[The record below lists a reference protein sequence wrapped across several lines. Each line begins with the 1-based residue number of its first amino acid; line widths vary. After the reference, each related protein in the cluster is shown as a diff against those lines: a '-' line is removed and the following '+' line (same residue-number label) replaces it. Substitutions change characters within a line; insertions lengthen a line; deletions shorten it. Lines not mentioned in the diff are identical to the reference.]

1 MLFQSSIR
9 RELARSFGATL
20 VVLITIVMTIVLIRT
35 LGQASRGY
43 INPQD
48 VLLLMAYSAL
58 GRLPT
63 ILTLSLFIAMVGT
76 LSRMYRDS
84 EMVVWFTSGRS
95 LSAFLKPLFR
105 FAWPVLLII
114 ALLSLFVWPW
124 TNQQTQEMRERYEN
138 RGDLDRIAAGQFQES
153 ANGNRVFFIDREGTQ
168 GQKSSSNVF
177 IASTE
182 NGKNAITT
190 ARSGQLETING
201 SQVLLLRNG
210 QRLENQVGK
219 SAIKIS
225 EFEEYGSN
233 TADATPP
240 TTDTTDTKLQ
250 STRSLIGK
258 PVLRNLGELAWR
270 LGLALAPLNFVLSLT
285 PTVLDDSSEMRRL
298 VEVEAVRKAATRMS
312 ESDIDEFEAMLQA
325 HAAVQNDYVGFLI
338 LDSRFHSR
346 IYQLSSNVVLEQ
358 IATALY
364 NIGLDHRRD
373 LMSQPGEIAKSTLDH
388 HAIVDALRTRDAVAA
403 TKAMETHLNHIA
415 DSSHKVLIR
424 RQAVR
429 PGQRR

>member
-48 VLLLMAYSAL
+48 VMLLMAYSAL

-84 EMVVWFTSGRS
+84 EMVVWFTSGQGLWS
-95 LSAFLKPLFR
+95 FLRPLFR

-114 ALLSLFVWPW
+114 ALLSVFVWPW
-124 TNQQTQEMRERYEN
+124 TNQQTQEMRERYES

-153 ANGNRVFFIDREGTQ
+153 ANGNRVFFIDRDGSK
-168 GQKSSSNVF
+168 GQKSSNNVF

-182 NGKNAITT
+182 NGKSAITT
-190 ARSGQLETING
+190 ARSGQLEMIDG
-201 SQVLLLRNG
+201 AQVLLLRNG
-210 QRLENQVGK
+210 QRLESQVGK
-219 SAIKIS
+219 SAVKIS

-233 TADATPP
+233 TANAAPP

-250 STRSLIGK
+250 STVLLISK
-258 PVLRNLGELAWR
+258 PVRSNLGELAWR
-270 LGLALAPLNFVLSLT
+270 LGLALAPLNFVVLAVAMASVNPRGGRSLNLT
-285 PTVLDDSSEMRRL
+285 FAVLAFVVYNNLINLGQSWISSGVVNFGNFFVLTHGGVLLLALAWLLKRNANWTL
-298 VEVEAVRKAATRMS
+298 KAALRPARRRPS
-312 ESDIDEFEAMLQA
+312 LPDRHEA
-325 HAAVQNDYVGFLI
+325 AA
-338 LDSRFHSR
+338 
-346 IYQLSSNVVLEQ
+346 
-358 IATALY
+358 
-364 NIGLDHRRD
+364 
-373 LMSQPGEIAKSTLDH
+373 
-388 HAIVDALRTRDAVAA
+388 
-403 TKAMETHLNHIA
+403 
-415 DSSHKVLIR
+415 
-424 RQAVR
+424 
-429 PGQRR
+429 